1 MTDTKC
7 NKPKADAFRDNF
19 GEQPRRSAWL
29 FSTLIFV
36 MVGAMLLWNAHVR
49 YREFET
55 YQQRLME
62 SSVNGTAAEIGVF
75 ISELRRSVHLFA
87 DKESVRI
94 DALAESPEDMD
105 TFEQLGMAVRTHFP
119 ESFAY
124 TIADKSGQPLIAD
137 FDGLVGEI
145 CVKDMQTFATNRQ
158 HSKVYIHP
166 HPITYHFDVMVGHEQ
181 GTDTAGL
188 FFVSFTTD
196 ILARILKHGEMPG
209 HRLILLKQD
218 IPGLIEVASEGVRI
232 DLQRE
237 FKLSTRELTRIRYSV
252 PINGTSW
259 ELVDLPDPDL
269 YTNMLRN
276 IQRETVLLLLTFVAI
291 GGAMFWLLSRSQA
304 KRRRLEYLYHHDTV
318 TGLPNRYLFL
328 KKFAHLIEASAED
341 TGSEFAVLLIDIGPI
356 RRVKGSFLDRHPG
369 DALYKEIAARLERAV
384 CAITILARIDEVN
397 YAVLLAGQNL
407 DQVGPVSQ
415 SILTAL
421 QRPFGQDNETLL
433 ANPCVGTALYP
444 IHGRDLDTL
453 MRHARVQIYGARKQ
467 NKN

>member
-7 NKPKADAFRDNF
+7 HKPKVDVFGDNS
-19 GEQPRRSAWL
+19 GQQPRRSAWL
-29 FSTLIFV
+29 FSLPIFA
-36 MVGAMLLWNAHVR
+36 MVGAMLIWNAHIR

-62 SSVNGTAAEIGVF
+62 SSVNGTAAEVGVF

-87 DKESVRI
+87 DKEDVRI
-94 DALAESPEDMD
+94 DALAANPEDLD
-105 TFEQLGMAVRTHFP
+105 TFEQLGLAVRTHFP

-124 TIADKSGQPLIAD
+124 TIADNSGQPLIAD

-145 CVKDMQTFATNRQ
+145 CVRDMQTFATNRQ

-166 HPITYHFDVMVGHEQ
+166 HPTTYHFDVMVYREHGS
-181 GTDTAGL
+181 DIAGV

-209 HRLILLKQD
+209 HRLMLLKQD

-237 FKLSTRELTRIRYSV
+237 FKLNTQELSRIRYSV
-252 PINGTSW
+252 PIDGTSW

-269 YTNMLRN
+269 YTKMLRN
-276 IQRETVLLLLTFVAI
+276 IQQETVLILITFVAV
-291 GGAMFWLLSRSQA
+291 GGAMLRLLSRSQA
-304 KRRRLEYLYHHDTV
+304 KRRRLEYLYHHDAV

-328 KKFAHLIEASAED
+328 DKFAHLVEAGAKD

-397 YAVLLAGQNL
+397 YAVLLSGQNL
-407 DQVGPVSQ
+407 DQVGPVSN

-433 ANPCVGTALYP
+433 ANPCVGAAIYP
-444 IHGRDLDTL
+444 MHGRDLDTL
-453 MRHARVQIYGARKQ
+453 MRHARVQIYSARQ
-467 NKN
+467 PHRN